1 MIYLVSSFFCEN
13 YLISSFFLFLYSKTE
28 DESTRYAMT
37 SAADTDPLNEQ
48 ETTTTPTKTP
58 GGTAHEDHHQDLEG
72 SGTFG
77 RPEPKSLGRSASG
90 CGRKSL
96 KISIPPTN
104 PSRTIATLTDILRD
118 ELAAAQ
124 PGSKKCSNPDGS
136 AGRQGGVSK
145 TKLRRAEKMIRG
157 AFVELYK
164 GLGYLATYR

>member
-1 MIYLVSSFFCEN
+1 
-13 YLISSFFLFLYSKTE
+13 
-28 DESTRYAMT
+28 MT
-37 SAADTDPLNEQ
+37 SAADTDQLNEQ
-48 ETTTTPTKTP
+48 ETTTPTKDP
-58 GGTAHEDHHQDLEG
+58 AADTAHEDQRQDLEG
-72 SGTFG
+72 PGTFG
-77 RPEPKSLGRSASG
+77 GPEPKSLGRLASG

>member
-1 MIYLVSSFFCEN
+1 M
-13 YLISSFFLFLYSKTE
+13 FLYTKTE

-48 ETTTTPTKTP
+48 ETATPTTKAP

-104 PSRTIATLTDILRD
+104 PSRTIAALTDILWD
-118 ELAAAQ
+118 ELAAQ

-136 AGRQGGVSK
+136 AGRQGVSK